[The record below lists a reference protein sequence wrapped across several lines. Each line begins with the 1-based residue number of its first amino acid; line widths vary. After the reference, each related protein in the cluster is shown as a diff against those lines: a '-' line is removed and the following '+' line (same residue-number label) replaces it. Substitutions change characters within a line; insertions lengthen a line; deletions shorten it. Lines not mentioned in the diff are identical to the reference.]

1 MFTWSI
7 IWNTWHSQTLH
18 FLGRTH
24 GELACTFPFPAH
36 IGWPCWNTLLLPA
49 NMGHGFQAPFLS
61 AHIRRGFR
69 SSPPFLTHV
78 GRSFLFFCP
87 YEALLLI
94 LCSLLLTLAP
104 ASDTLPRFPAH
115 IQHTCWKSLWVWF
128 LKFLRFSTH
137 KCRYMAQTHSPT
149 RALMDIHNTFLAF
162 WGL

>member
-24 GELACTFPFPAH
+24 GELACTFPFPTH

-78 GRSFLFFCP
+78 GRSFLFFAHMKHCCW
-87 YEALLLI
+87 YSVLFCLHWLR
-94 LCSLLLTLAP
+94 LLTLSRVFLPIYNILVENPCGCGFWNSSVSPPTNAVIWHRLTHP
-104 ASDTLPRFPAH
+104 PVHWWTYTTLF
-115 IQHTCWKSLWVWF
+115 
-128 LKFLRFSTH
+128 
-137 KCRYMAQTHSPT
+137 
-149 RALMDIHNTFLAF
+149 
-162 WGL
+162 